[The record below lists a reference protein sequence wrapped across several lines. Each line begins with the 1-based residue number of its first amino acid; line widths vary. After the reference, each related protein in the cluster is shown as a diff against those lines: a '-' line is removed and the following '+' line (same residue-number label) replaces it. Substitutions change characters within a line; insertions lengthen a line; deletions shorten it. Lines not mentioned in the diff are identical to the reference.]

1 MPKGYMIA
9 MITVH
14 DGEAYEPYK
23 AQTSALVEEYG
34 GQYLIRGA
42 EQDIKEGVPP
52 HNRMVCIEFE
62 SVEKAN
68 AFYNDPR
75 YVETR
80 KIRHANSDGFGFIIE
95 GTS

>member
-1 MPKGYMIA
+1 MPKGYMVA
-9 MITVH
+9 MITVS
-14 DGEAYEPYK
+14 DMEAYEPYK

-34 GQYLIRGA
+34 GRYLIRGA
-42 EQDIKEGVPP
+42 EQDVKEGQPP
-52 HNRMVCIEFE
+52 HDRFVTIEFE

-95 GTS
+95 GLS